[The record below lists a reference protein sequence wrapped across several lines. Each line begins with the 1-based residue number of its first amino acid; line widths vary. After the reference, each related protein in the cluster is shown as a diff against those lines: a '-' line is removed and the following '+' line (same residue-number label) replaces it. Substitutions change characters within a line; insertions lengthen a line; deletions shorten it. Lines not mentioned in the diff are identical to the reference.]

1 MKELLFGAAYYDE
14 YMPYDRLQQ
23 DVAMMKKAG
32 INTVRIAE
40 STWSTCEP
48 QEGVFDFSHVE
59 RVMDAMEE
67 AGINVIIGTP
77 TYAIPTWMVKSHP
90 DVMAE
95 TVKGRGIYGARQ
107 IMDITHPVYRFY
119 AERVIRK
126 LMECTA
132 HRKCVIGFQVDNET
146 KYYGTA
152 GKNVQEKF
160 VKYLRKKFNNDLD
173 AMNYEFGLDYWSNR
187 INAWEDFPDVRGT
200 INGSLGAEF
209 EKFQRTLVDEFL
221 SWQADIVNE
230 YRREDQFIT
239 HNFDFEWRGYSYG
252 VQPDVNHYHAAKALT
267 IAGTDIYH
275 PTQDDL
281 TGAEIAFGGDMT
293 RSLKRDNYLVL
304 ETEAQG
310 YPGWTPYKGQLRLQ
324 GYSHLAS
331 GSNSVMYWHWHSI
344 HNSFETY
351 WKGLLSHD
359 MQENAP
365 YREACIMGKE
375 FSEIGSHLVN
385 LKKKN
390 HVAILVSNE
399 ALTALKW
406 FGIEATAAGNNGIG
420 YNDVVRWIYDALYQ
434 MNIECDFVWPESDN
448 LEQYKA
454 IFIPALYAAPDELLE
469 RLKQYVADGGTL
481 VATFKTAFANENIKV
496 SHEMQPHILSNC
508 FGINYQQFT
517 FPKNVG
523 LTGSIIRESG
533 ADEADKKNE
542 TKEIIE
548 TEENT
553 DVPATAK
560 VFMELLM
567 PQEAEVLAFY
577 DHYNWKEYAAITKNH
592 YEKGTAIYIGCMTDD
607 NTLKAV
613 ITEALRSA
621 ELELPEYRW
630 PVIVRKGTNDLGK
643 CVRYILNYSAI
654 GENSISEIDGK
665 NVTKETA
672 DVSVASAK
680 VFVEL
685 LMPQEAEVLAFYDHY
700 NWKEYAAI
708 TKNHYGKGTAIYIGC
723 MTDNNTLKAVL
734 AEALNSAEVE
744 IPEYSWPVIVRKGIN
759 DLDKCVRYILNYSA
773 EEQNVVYHGADGT
786 ELFSEES
793 VQDGDTVTVL
803 PWNLKI
809 VEEA

>member
-1 MKELLFGAAYYDE
+1 MKKLLYGAAYYDE

-173 AMNYEFGLDYWSNR
+173 AMNHEFGLDYWSNR

-324 GYSHLAS
+324 AYSHLAS
-331 GSNSVMYWHWHSI
+331 GANSVMYWHWHSI

-351 WKGLLSHD
+351 WRGLLSHD

-365 YREACIMGKE
+365 YREACIIGNE
-375 FSEIGSHLVN
+375 FSRLGSHLVN

-390 HVAILVSNE
+390 EVAILVSNE

-406 FGIEATAAGNNGIG
+406 FGIEATAAGDHGIG
-420 YNDVVRWIYDALYQ
+420 YNDVVRWLYDTLFK
-434 MNIECDFVWPESDN
+434 MNVECDFVWPESDN
-448 LEQYKA
+448 LDQYKA
-454 IFIPALYAAPDELLE
+454 IFVPALYAAPDELLE
-469 RLKQYVADGGTL
+469 KLKQYTANGGTL
-481 VATFKTAFANENIKV
+481 VATFKTAFANENVKV

-523 LTGSIIRESG
+523 LTGSII
-533 ADEADKKNE
+533 
-542 TKEIIE
+542 
-548 TEENT
+548 
-553 DVPATAK
+553 
-560 VFMELLM
+560 
-567 PQEAEVLAFY
+567 
-577 DHYNWKEYAAITKNH
+577 
-592 YEKGTAIYIGCMTDD
+592 
-607 NTLKAV
+607 
-613 ITEALRSA
+613 
-621 ELELPEYRW
+621 
-630 PVIVRKGTNDLGK
+630 
-643 CVRYILNYSAI
+643 
-654 GENSISEIDGK
+654 GENSISEIDGR

-680 VFVEL
+680 VFMEL
-685 LMPQEAEVLAFYDHY
+685 LIPQEAEVLAFYDHY

-734 AEALNSAEVE
+734 TETLNSAEVE
-744 IPEYSWPVIVRKGIN
+744 IPEYSWPVIVRKGTN
-759 DLDKCVRYILNYSA
+759 DLCKCVRYILNYSA

-793 VQDGDTVTVL
+793 VQDGKSIAVL

>member
-1 MKELLFGAAYYDE
+1 MKKLLYGAAYYDE

-324 GYSHLAS
+324 AYSHLAS
-331 GSNSVMYWHWHSI
+331 GANSVMYWHWHSI

-351 WKGLLSHD
+351 WRGLLSHD

-365 YREACIMGKE
+365 YREACIIGNE
-375 FSEIGSHLVN
+375 FFRLGSHLVN

-390 HVAILVSNE
+390 DVAILVSNE

-406 FGIEATAAGNNGIG
+406 FGIEATAAGDNGIG
-420 YNDVVRWIYDALYQ
+420 YNDVVRWLYDALFK
-434 MNIECDFVWPESDN
+434 MSIECDFVWPESDN
-448 LEQYKA
+448 LDQYKA
-454 IFIPALYAAPDELLE
+454 IFVPALYAAPDELLE
-469 RLKQYVADGGTL
+469 KLKQYTANGGTL
-481 VATFKTAFANENIKV
+481 VATFKTAFANENVKV

-508 FGINYQQFT
+508 FGISYQQFT
-517 FPKNVG
+517 FPKNTG
-523 LTGSIIRESG
+523 LSGSIINGIAKG
-533 ADEADKKNE
+533 ADEEAE
-542 TKEIIE
+542 
-548 TEENT
+548 
-553 DVPATAK
+553 AK

-567 PQEAEVLAFY
+567 PQEAEVLASY

-592 YEKGTAIYIGCMTDD
+592 YRKGTAIYIGCMTDD

-613 ITEALRSA
+613 LT
-621 ELELPEYRW
+621 
-630 PVIVRKGTNDLGK
+630 
-643 CVRYILNYSAI
+643 
-654 GENSISEIDGK
+654 
-665 NVTKETA
+665 
-672 DVSVASAK
+672 
-680 VFVEL
+680 
-685 LMPQEAEVLAFYDHY
+685 
-700 NWKEYAAI
+700 
-708 TKNHYGKGTAIYIGC
+708 
-723 MTDNNTLKAVL
+723 
-734 AEALNSAEVE
+734 EALNSAEVE
-744 IPEYSWPVIVRKGIN
+744 IPEYSWPVIIRKGTN
-759 DLDKCVRYILNYSA
+759 DLGKCVRYILNYSA

-803 PWNLKI
+803 PWNVKI
-809 VEEA
+809 IEEV

>member
-1 MKELLFGAAYYDE
+1 MKKLLYGAAYYDE

-59 RVMDAMEE
+59 RVIDAMEE

-132 HRKCVIGFQVDNET
+132 HRNCVIGFQVDNET

-160 VKYLRKKFNNDLD
+160 VKYLRRKFNNDLD
-173 AMNYEFGLDYWSNR
+173 VMNHEFGLDYWSNR

-293 RSLKRDNYLVL
+293 RSLKRNNYLVL

-324 GYSHLAS
+324 AYSHLAS
-331 GSNSVMYWHWHSI
+331 GANSVMYWHWHSI

-351 WKGLLSHD
+351 WRGLLSHD

-365 YREACIMGKE
+365 YREACIIGNE
-375 FSEIGSHLVN
+375 FSRIGNLLVN

-390 HVAILVSNE
+390 DVAILVSNE

-406 FGIEATAAGNNGIG
+406 FEIEATAAGDNGIG
-420 YNDVVRWIYDALYQ
+420 YNDVVRWLYDALFK

-448 LEQYKA
+448 LDQYKA
-454 IFIPALYAAPDELLE
+454 IFVPALYAAPDELLE
-469 RLKQYVADGGTL
+469 KLKQYTANGGTL
-481 VATFKTAFANENIKV
+481 VATFKTAFANENVKV
-496 SHEMQPHILSNC
+496 SYEMQPHILNNC

-523 LTGSIIRESG
+523 LTGSI
-533 ADEADKKNE
+533 
-542 TKEIIE
+542 
-548 TEENT
+548 
-553 DVPATAK
+553 
-560 VFMELLM
+560 
-567 PQEAEVLAFY
+567 
-577 DHYNWKEYAAITKNH
+577 
-592 YEKGTAIYIGCMTDD
+592 
-607 NTLKAV
+607 
-613 ITEALRSA
+613 
-621 ELELPEYRW
+621 
-630 PVIVRKGTNDLGK
+630 
-643 CVRYILNYSAI
+643 I

-680 VFVEL
+680 VFMEL
-685 LMPQEAEVLAFYDHY
+685 LILQEAEVLASYDHY

-734 AEALNSAEVE
+734 IEALNSAEVE
-744 IPEYSWPVIVRKGIN
+744 IPEYSWPVIVRKGTN
-759 DLDKCVRYILNYSA
+759 DLGKCVRYILNYSV

-793 VQDGDTVTVL
+793 VQDGESIAVL